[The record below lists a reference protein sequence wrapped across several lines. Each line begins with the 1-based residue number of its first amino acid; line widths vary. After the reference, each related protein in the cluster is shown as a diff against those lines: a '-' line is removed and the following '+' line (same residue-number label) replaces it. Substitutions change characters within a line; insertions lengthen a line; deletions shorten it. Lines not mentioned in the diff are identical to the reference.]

1 MRANCLPHASVS
13 VIVNEGA
20 LRELRTRILGD
31 GATTFI
37 ETVDGAAFEVELEL
51 EEDFAH
57 STGQLDFELY
67 LDGKWVGGLLVDLR
81 HGAQSE
87 RMHDFYEDSSA
98 GRGLRNFMFAH
109 HNTSRILSHGES
121 DRLS

>member
-13 VIVNEGA
+13 VIVNDEA
-20 LRELRTRILGD
+20 LRELRTRILDD

-51 EEDFAH
+51 EEDFAY

-81 HGAQSE
+81 HGAQSK

-109 HNTSRILSHGES
+109 HNTSRILPHGEF